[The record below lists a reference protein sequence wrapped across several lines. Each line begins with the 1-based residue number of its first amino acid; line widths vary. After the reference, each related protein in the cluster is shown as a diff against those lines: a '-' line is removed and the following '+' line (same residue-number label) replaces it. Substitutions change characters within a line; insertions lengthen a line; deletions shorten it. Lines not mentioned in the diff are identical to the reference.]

1 MNEVIIKVIGNYSYQ
16 TSRCLGE
23 GVYGKVYEGME
34 RESKEKVAIK
44 KIDLA
49 TFTNDK
55 YLENAI
61 FSEIYL
67 LKRFNHP
74 NIVRFKDVLSSK
86 NSLYIITE
94 FCKNGDLKELIKRKR
109 FKEEEAFDIMRQI
122 LSGFTEL
129 VREKIIHRDLKPA
142 NILINEGVYKIGDF
156 GFAKYVDNFGSQMLK
171 SCVGS
176 PIYMAPQIL

>member
-1 MNEVIIKVIGNYSYQ
+1 MTEVVIKVIGNYSYQ
-16 TSRCLGE
+16 TSKCLGE
-23 GVYGKVYEGME
+23 GVYGKVYEGIE

-74 NIVRFKDVLSSK
+74 NIVKFKDVLSSK

-94 FCKNGDLKELIKRKR
+94 FCKNGDLK
-109 FKEEEAFDIMRQI
+109 
-122 LSGFTEL
+122 
-129 VREKIIHRDLKPA
+129 
-142 NILINEGVYKIGDF
+142 
-156 GFAKYVDNFGSQMLK
+156 
-171 SCVGS
+171 
-176 PIYMAPQIL
+176 

>member
-1 MNEVIIKVIGNYSYQ
+1 MNEVVIKLIGNYSYQ
-16 TSRCLGE
+16 TTHCLGE
-23 GVYGKVYEGME
+23 GV
-34 RESKEKVAIK
+34 AIK
-44 KIDLA
+44 KVDLN

-94 FCKNGDLKELIKRKR
+94 FCKHGDLKEVIKRKR
-109 FKEEEAFDIMRQI
+109 FKDDEAF
-122 LSGFTEL
+122 
-129 VREKIIHRDLKPA
+129 
-142 NILINEGVYKIGDF
+142 
-156 GFAKYVDNFGSQMLK
+156 
-171 SCVGS
+171 
-176 PIYMAPQIL
+176 